1 VGGYFLEHF
10 FWGVGAGIAAMLAIQ
25 IALRPDKKSHPP
37 EVRLT
42 NATATWSKAKPVSE
56 EAMWPKPW
64 SEESPGKRGY
74 APMTFT
80 AEPKRDPQNETPVA
94 TATPSRDFES
104 RLRTLGALRD
114 AGTITE
120 EEYAAK
126 RKSIIDAL

>member
-42 NATATWSKAKPVSE
+42 NATAT
-56 EAMWPKPW
+56 W